1 MRCLLDSAFREEVVS
16 VLVHVSLIIAA
27 AGILL
32 LAVGVGAGSGG
43 SSL

>member
-16 VLVHVSLIIAA
+16 MLVHLSFVIAA

-32 LAVGVGAGSGG
+32 LAIDVGAGSGG